1 VRSIHIGN
9 SVASISTRV
18 CASLCLAGLLVLA
31 SVPEARAEGLPGPT
45 GIAIVGGNGNQVDVF
60 GVEAHWD
67 SFYSNPWLREHGLD
81 TRLAAQLAYWHSQE
95 DNTRDSSLVDLSL
108 TPLLRW
114 SAKRDGAFRGY
125 VEGGIGLRL
134 LSHTNIGQR
143 QLSTAAQF
151 GERIGTGLM
160 FGPQDRYEAGIFVQH
175 VSNGSIRKPNSGL
188 TYFGLSLR
196 MKL

>member
-1 VRSIHIGN
+1 MRTINIGN
-9 SVASISTRV
+9 MITNTSARV
-18 CASLCLAGLLVLA
+18 CAGACLAGMLA
-31 SVPEARAEGLPGPT
+31 LAMAPARSEGLSAPT
-45 GIAIVGGNGNQVDVF
+45 GIALVGGNGNQVDVI

-67 SFYSNPWLREHGLD
+67 SFYSSSWLRDHGLD

-95 DNTRDSSLVDLSL
+95 DNTSYSSLIDASL

-114 SAKRDGAFRGY
+114 SGMRNGAFHPY

-134 LSHTNIGQR
+134 LSHAYIGQR
-143 QLSTAAQF
+143 QLSTAFQF
-151 GERIGTGLM
+151 GERLGTGIA
-160 FGPQDRYEAGIFVQH
+160 FGPQDRYETGIFVQH

-196 MKL
+196 MKM